1 MFNRLSKMTDTA
13 MLAIVE
19 PLMDNCLV
27 GSTERNH
34 AKHVRDFTDRLRAIV
49 TPENLAAQ
57 LRSGQ
62 PTNGCFAERELIGI
76 FRRPGRVGVVWRQFL
91 TKAEGEF
98 LNHAVFVEKDG
109 RVLIE
114 HCLIC

>member
-1 MFNRLSKMTDTA
+1 MSLSQMTDA
-13 MLAIVE
+13 EILAIVE
-19 PLMDNCLV
+19 PLMDNCLA
-27 GSTERNH
+27 GSTERDH

-57 LRSGQ
+57 LESGQ
-62 PTNGCFAERELIGI
+62 PINGYFAERELIGI
-76 FRRPGRVGVVWRQFL
+76 FRRPDRVGVVWRQFL

-98 LNHAVFVEKDG
+98 VNHAVFDEKDG
-109 RVLIE
+109 RVLID